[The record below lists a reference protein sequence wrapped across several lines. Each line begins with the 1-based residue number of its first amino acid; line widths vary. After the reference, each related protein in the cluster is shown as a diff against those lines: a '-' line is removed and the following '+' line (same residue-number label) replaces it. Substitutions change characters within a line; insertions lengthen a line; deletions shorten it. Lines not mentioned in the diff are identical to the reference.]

1 MPESSSRYR
10 TISYQGS
17 GDVKGAALEHQ
28 GSRRAAPTIEN
39 PRLSS
44 AGRVGYLAL
53 SMAGPGSTKLE
64 LAMRWLNDPAIDLN
78 HDERE
83 LLQEYVRRYPDDPTL
98 TPVDRR
104 RLAREFALIASRLA
118 HDAGA

>member
-1 MPESSSRYR
+1 VEHQSSRR
-10 TISYQGS
+10 
-17 GDVKGAALEHQ
+17 V
-28 GSRRAAPTIEN
+28 APTTEI

-44 AGRVGYLAL
+44 AGCVGYLAL
-53 SMAGPGSTKLE
+53 LMGGPGSTKLE
-64 LAMRWLNDPAIDLN
+64 LAMRWLNDPAVDLN

-83 LLQEYVRRYPDDPTL
+83 LLEEYVRRYPDDPTL

>member
-1 MPESSSRYR
+1 MCSSLFEWWWERQS
-10 TISYQGS
+10 S
-17 GDVKGAALEHQ
+17 L
-28 GSRRAAPTIEN
+28 RAAPTIGIQ
-39 PRLSS
+39 RLSS
-44 AGRVGYLAL
+44 AAHVRYLA
-53 SMAGPGSTKLE
+53 SVMAGPGSTKLE